1 LAIGLQTRKTSD
13 YMWVEGEMKTGQDVI
28 EPGLYASECCGE
40 EVTLEKD
47 VSFPRC
53 KKCNGL
59 SQWELVDLPQ
69 QSAA

>member
-1 LAIGLQTRKTSD
+1 
-13 YMWVEGEMKTGQDVI
+13 MWVEGEMKTGQDVI